1 MKVDLDE
8 YAEGSILLYGLETAI
23 VGIVEEFGNG
33 NRILYSK
40 PKILDILQKRDG
52 MTYEESEEFYDYNI
66 IGGYFGERNPVFLDL
81 SVTPIITDNGFEFNI
96 NLYTEPL

>member
-1 MKVDLDE
+1 MTVDLDE
-8 YAEGSILLYGLETAI
+8 YAEGSILLDGLETAI

-40 PKILDILQKRDG
+40 SKILDILQKRDG
-52 MTYEESEEFYDYNI
+52 MTYEEAEEYYDYNI

-81 SVTPIITDNGFEFNI
+81 SVTPILTDNGFEFNI
-96 NLYTEPL
+96 N